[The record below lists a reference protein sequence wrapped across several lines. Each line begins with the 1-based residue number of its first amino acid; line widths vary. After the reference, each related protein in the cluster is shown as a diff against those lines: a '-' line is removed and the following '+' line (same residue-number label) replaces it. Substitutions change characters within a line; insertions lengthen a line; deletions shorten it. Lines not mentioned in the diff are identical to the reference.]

1 MDCLRRSLRE
11 LPHSQPSPVVRAIQS
26 LERRVPWGAL
36 LERTG
41 QGRGEMTQ
49 SEPMAGEA
57 RTAGPGTG
65 LFALAGGRTYS
76 WCLLQVPMVAVA
88 QDRERETSMVVAA
101 SRDFTGDWQIPES
114 GADSPGTSDLAPGHD
129 PEGRPR
135 CLACPATGGLAPHP
149 RRRRGAPDEQQAG
162 EGGVPTETGRPDPSC
177 RPGRRGSSAMPRTTS
192 ATRVN
197 LFEQVM
203 LAMSPTPSRRRA
215 TRANPICRP
224 SPRVRG
230 RRTAAGFTVEIR
242 RGDRGLRDARAVEPP
257 RDVCGA

>member
-1 MDCLRRSLRE
+1 MTSARFALRVKVLIPFPPPAAFLPMDCLRRSLRE

-49 SEPMAGEA
+49 SEPTAGEA

-114 GADSPGTSDLAPGHD
+114 GADSPGTS
-129 PEGRPR
+129 EGVRIG
-135 CLACPATGGLAPHP
+135 A
-149 RRRRGAPDEQQAG
+149 RRRGG
-162 EGGVPTETGRPDPSC
+162 SGGC
-177 RPGRRGSSAMPRTTS
+177 R
-192 ATRVN
+192 
-197 LFEQVM
+197 
-203 LAMSPTPSRRRA
+203 
-215 TRANPICRP
+215 
-224 SPRVRG
+224 RVRLRLTLSLG
-230 RRTAAGFTVEIR
+230 LQAHEGHVEGLAG
-242 RGDRGLRDARAVEPP
+242 DGLEVATD
-257 RDVCGA
+257 